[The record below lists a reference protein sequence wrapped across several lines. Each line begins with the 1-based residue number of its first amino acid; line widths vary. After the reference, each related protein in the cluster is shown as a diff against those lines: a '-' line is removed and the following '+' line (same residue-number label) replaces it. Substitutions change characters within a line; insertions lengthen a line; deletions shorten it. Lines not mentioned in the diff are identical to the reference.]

1 MKYAW
6 GIYEPEASGWEKY
19 YTEFMPL
26 QADFPKFH
34 WPLGEAVRRL
44 AKNLGNWF
52 PCIRSNM
59 IDIINKKGL
68 AILMKLTC
76 QGSPH
81 ISVGKGETFFLIFTT
96 RKLSRPQNLKRLSMT
111 HHRMRNIGW
120 VILFAL
126 NTWLNGGLI
135 ASAGSA
141 QKYRI
146 ITIREDSWEPL
157 ETFQNYP

>member
-1 MKYAW
+1 
-6 GIYEPEASGWEKY
+6 
-19 YTEFMPL
+19 MPL
-26 QADFPKFH
+26 QADFPQFH

-44 AKNLGNWF
+44 AKNLV
-52 PCIRSNM
+52 PIVRSNM

-68 AILMKLTC
+68 AVLMKLTC

-96 RKLSRPQNLKRLSMT
+96 RKLSRPGLLEEYVQTSEFQDWLSMT

-135 ASAGSA
+135 AYAGSA